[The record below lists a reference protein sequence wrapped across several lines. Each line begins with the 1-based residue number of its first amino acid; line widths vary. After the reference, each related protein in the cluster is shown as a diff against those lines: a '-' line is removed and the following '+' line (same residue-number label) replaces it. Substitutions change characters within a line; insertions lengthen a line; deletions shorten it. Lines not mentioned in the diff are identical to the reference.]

1 MRFFFRK
8 HKNKLLLAAVIL
20 LVLAAA
26 YIFTEKPQDIVSQKS
41 ETSRVTQNSIS
52 SQPFS
57 ELSVSLNSTLSEPS
71 VVVSADEPSSDP
83 SSVIPSEV
91 HDVPSLTESE
101 PSKDGSAVV
110 SEPSASSEYEGSAVV
125 SEPPASSEYEGSVV
139 VSETSATSESKVSVV
154 VSEPSA
160 SSGYEGSAV
169 VSEPS
174 ASSEY
179 EGSAVVLEPSDV
191 SVGEV
196 SLQNVCTFGISCAVL
211 TDKTEILPKNKR
223 LLVPSD
229 GVLLSPVSVA
239 VEEGE
244 SVFDVTARVCRE
256 QGIPFE
262 FTMTPVY
269 HTAYIEGIGNLY
281 EFDGGSASGWVY
293 TVNGEQPGVG
303 CSDYPVHRGDVLM
316 WHYTC
321 ALGRDIP

>member
-57 ELSVSLNSTLSEPS
+57 EPSVSLNSTLSEPS

-101 PSKDGSAVV
+101 PSKD
-110 SEPSASSEYEGSAVV
+110 
-125 SEPPASSEYEGSVV
+125 
-139 VSETSATSESKVSVV
+139 
-154 VSEPSA
+154 
-160 SSGYEGSAV
+160 GSAV

-303 CSDYPVHRGDVLM
+303 CSDYPVHSGDVLM